1 MPHGTSLQPSKINI
15 NFKRTCKSN
24 RLDDTSYS
32 RCTKNS
38 TIACVESIGRSIVGL
53 VLTQSITACFWS
65 IHFHLPY
72 FQFIFVSDLI
82 LTKNEVDTLKKLPCC
97 PLLCGMLHWSKK
109 KHQIFQG
116 ASFNCIF
123 VFCASQE
130 DDYYSPSGD
139 CSGWLRLT

>member
-109 KHQIFQG
+109 KSTKFFKGQVLIVFLCFVPPRRTIITHQVEIVQAG
-116 ASFNCIF
+116 L
-123 VFCASQE
+123 
-130 DDYYSPSGD
+130 D
-139 CSGWLRLT
+139 